1 MNRTNFGI
9 LSLFL
14 SLLLSCSSVTE
25 ELVSFKTEAAPRI
38 PVNFQINLSEEILPL
53 SGTKAMPTLTVPEP
67 TSKAGEGESSDT
79 DPSTPDIATTEYYQY
94 LEYIVYKDGSSTPL
108 KRTQFHYQT
117 GDVTN
122 GITASVVDSL
132 LPGNYHFCFL
142 AHSDGN
148 ISLSKQ
154 TATFHKVGDTFHHYT
169 TLAIEEGAVVTETF
183 TLKRIVGRIEF
194 VSTDQV
200 AENLA
205 SLQINVENYP
215 YAIDLTTGIGLSS
228 DSDSQYSQEDVFTEE
243 QREQTRQTHS
253 FFSFQP
259 AAGEQLLIHLT
270 ATDQNGQTTRVREEI
285 TSSPTWNHIIRYTG
299 VLYTPK
305 VSEDAFTIE
314 IEKEWNT
321 AIQDTDIGK

>member
-25 ELVSFKTEAAPRI
+25 ELVSLKTEAAPRI

-67 TSKAGEGESSDT
+67 TSKAGEGESPDT

-94 LEYIVYKDGSSTPL
+94 LEYIVYKDDSSTPL

-122 GITASVVDSL
+122 GISASVVDSL

-148 ISLSKQ
+148 VSFSEQ
-154 TATFHKVGDTFHHYT
+154 TATFQKVGDTFHHYEEMN
-169 TLAIEEGAVVTETF
+169 IEEGAVVTETF
-183 TLKRIVGRIEF
+183 TLNRIVGRIEF
-194 VSTDQV
+194 VSTDRV

-215 YAIDLTTGIGLSS
+215 YTIDLTTGIGLSS
-228 DSDSQYSQEDVFTEE
+228 DSDSQYTQKDEFTEA
-243 QREQTRQTHS
+243 QRGQANQTHS

-259 AAGEQLLIHLT
+259 AASEALLIHLT
-270 ATDQNGQTTRVREEI
+270 ATDENGQTTRVREEI
-285 TSSPTWNHIIRYTG
+285 TSSPTWNRIIRYTG

-321 AIQDTDIGK
+321 SIQDTDIGK

>member
-1 MNRTNFGI
+1 M
-9 LSLFL
+9 

-25 ELVSFKTEAAPRI
+25 ELVSLKTEAAPRI

-94 LEYIVYKDGSSTPL
+94 LEYIVYKDDSSTPL

-122 GITASVVDSL
+122 GISASVIDSL

-148 ISLSKQ
+148 VSFSEQ
-154 TATFHKVGDTFHHYT
+154 TATFQKVGDTFHHYT

-194 VSTDQV
+194 VSTDRV

-215 YAIDLTTGIGLSS
+215 YTIDLTTGIGLSS
-228 DSDSQYSQEDVFTEE
+228 DSDSQYTQKDEFTEA
-243 QREQTRQTHS
+243 QRGQANQTHS

-259 AAGEQLLIHLT
+259 ATSEALLIHLT
-270 ATDQNGQTTRVREEI
+270 ATDENGQTTRVREEI

-321 AIQDTDIGK
+321 SIQDTDIGK

>member
-1 MNRTNFGI
+1 
-9 LSLFL
+9 
-14 SLLLSCSSVTE
+14 
-25 ELVSFKTEAAPRI
+25 
-38 PVNFQINLSEEILPL
+38 
-53 SGTKAMPTLTVPEP
+53 MPTLTVPEP

-94 LEYIVYKDGSSTPL
+94 LEYIVYKDDSPNPL

-122 GITASVVDSL
+122 GISASVVDSL

-142 AHSDGN
+142 AHSDRN
-148 ISLSKQ
+148 ISFRAQ
-154 TATFHKVGDTFHHYT
+154 TATFKKVGDTFHHYT
-169 TLAIEEGAVVTETF
+169 TLTIEEGAMVTETF
-183 TLKRIVGRIEF
+183 TLKRIVGRIEL

-215 YAIDLTTGIGLSS
+215 YAIDLTTGRGLSS
-228 DSDSQYSQEDVFTEE
+228 DSQYTQKDVFTEE

-321 AIQDTDIGK
+321 SIQDTDIGK

>member
-1 MNRTNFGI
+1 MNRTIFGI

-25 ELVSFKTEAAPRI
+25 ELVSLKTEAAPRI

-94 LEYIVYKDGSSTPL
+94 LEYIVYKDDSSTPL

-122 GITASVVDSL
+122 GISASVVDSL

-148 ISLSKQ
+148 ITISEQ
-154 TATFHKVGDTFHHYT
+154 TATFQKVGDTFHHYT

-194 VSTDQV
+194 VSTDRV

-228 DSDSQYSQEDVFTEE
+228 DSDSQYTQKDEFTEA
-243 QREQTRQTHS
+243 QRGQANQTHS

-259 AAGEQLLIHLT
+259 ATSEALLIHLT

-314 IEKEWNT
+314 IEKEWNA

>member
-25 ELVSFKTEAAPRI
+25 ELVSLKTEAAPRI

-94 LEYIVYKDGSSTPL
+94 LEYIVYKDDSSTPL

-122 GITASVVDSL
+122 GISASVVDSL

-154 TATFHKVGDTFHHYT
+154 TATFQKVGDTFHHYT

-243 QREQTRQTHS
+243 QRGQTRQTHS

-259 AAGEQLLIHLT
+259 ATSEALLIHLT

-314 IEKEWNT
+314 IEKEWNA
-321 AIQDTDIGK
+321 AIQDPDIGK

>member
-1 MNRTNFGI
+1 MNRTIFGI

-25 ELVSFKTEAAPRI
+25 ELVSLKTEAAPRI

-94 LEYIVYKDGSSTPL
+94 LEYIVYKDDSSTPL

-148 ISLSKQ
+148 ISFSAQ
-154 TATFHKVGDTFHHYT
+154 TATFKKVGDTFHHYT
-169 TLAIEEGAVVTETF
+169 TLTIEEGAVVTETF

-215 YAIDLTTGIGLSS
+215 YTIDLTTGIGLSS
-228 DSDSQYSQEDVFTEE
+228 DSDSQYTQKDVFTDE
-243 QREQTRQTHS
+243 QRRQNHQTHS

-259 AAGEQLLIHLT
+259 ATSEALLIYLT

-285 TSSPTWNHIIRYTG
+285 SSSPTWNHIIRYTG

-321 AIQDTDIGK
+321 SIQDTDIGK

>member
-25 ELVSFKTEAAPRI
+25 ELVSLKTEAAPRI

-94 LEYIVYKDGSSTPL
+94 LEYIVYKDDSSTPL

-122 GITASVVDSL
+122 GISASVVDSL

-148 ISLSKQ
+148 ISFSAQ
-154 TATFHKVGDTFHHYT
+154 TATFKKVGDTFHHYT
-169 TLAIEEGAVVTETF
+169 TLTIEEGAVVTETF

-194 VSTDQV
+194 VSTDRV

-228 DSDSQYSQEDVFTEE
+228 DSDSQYSQEDVFTDE
-243 QREQTRQTHS
+243 QRRQNHQTHS

-259 AAGEQLLIHLT
+259 TTGEQLLIHLT

>member
-25 ELVSFKTEAAPRI
+25 ELVSLKTEAAPRI

-94 LEYIVYKDGSSTPL
+94 LEYIVYKDDSSTPL

-122 GITASVVDSL
+122 GISASVVDSL

-148 ISLSKQ
+148 ISFSAQ
-154 TATFHKVGDTFHHYT
+154 TATFKKVGDTFHHYT
-169 TLAIEEGAVVTETF
+169 TLTIEEGAVVTETF

-228 DSDSQYSQEDVFTEE
+228 DSDSQYTQKDEFTEA
-243 QREQTRQTHS
+243 QRGQANQTHS

-259 AAGEQLLIHLT
+259 ATSEALLIHLT
-270 ATDQNGQTTRVREEI
+270 ATDENGQTTRVREEI

-314 IEKEWNT
+314 IEKEWNA

>member
-1 MNRTNFGI
+1 M

-25 ELVSFKTEAAPRI
+25 ELVSLKAEAAPRI

-94 LEYIVYKDGSSTPL
+94 LEYIVYKDDSSTPL

-142 AHSDGN
+142 AHSERN
-148 ISLSKQ
+148 ISFSAQ
-154 TATFHKVGDTFHHYT
+154 TATFKKVGDTFHHYEAMNI
-169 TLAIEEGAVVTETF
+169 L
-183 TLKRIVGRIEF
+183 
-194 VSTDQV
+194 
-200 AENLA
+200 
-205 SLQINVENYP
+205 
-215 YAIDLTTGIGLSS
+215 
-228 DSDSQYSQEDVFTEE
+228 
-243 QREQTRQTHS
+243 
-253 FFSFQP
+253 
-259 AAGEQLLIHLT
+259 
-270 ATDQNGQTTRVREEI
+270 
-285 TSSPTWNHIIRYTG
+285 
-299 VLYTPK
+299 
-305 VSEDAFTIE
+305 
-314 IEKEWNT
+314 
-321 AIQDTDIGK
+321 

>member
-1 MNRTNFGI
+1 MNRTIFGI

-25 ELVSFKTEAAPRI
+25 ELVSLKTEAAPRI

-94 LEYIVYKDGSSTPL
+94 LEYIVYKDDSSTPL

-148 ISLSKQ
+148 ISLNKQ
-154 TATFHKVGDTFHHYT
+154 TATIHKLSDTFHHYT

-194 VSTDQV
+194 VSTDRV

-253 FFSFQP
+253 FFPFQP